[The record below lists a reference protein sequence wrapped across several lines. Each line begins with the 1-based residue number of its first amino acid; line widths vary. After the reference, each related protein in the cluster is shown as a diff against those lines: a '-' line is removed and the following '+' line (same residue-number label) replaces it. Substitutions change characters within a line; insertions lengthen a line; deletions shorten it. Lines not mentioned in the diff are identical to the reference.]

1 MNDDNKNDVNTPL
14 KKNSTQQGVFGAS
27 MQVKVVNDGPATFW
41 LDSKNCSM
49 ELTHMTNHCAY
60 KITLDL
66 KYQEDH
72 SVSIIDCG

>member
-1 MNDDNKNDVNTPL
+1 MNDDNKNDVNTLL
-14 KKNSTQQGVFGAS
+14 KKISTQQGVFGTS
-27 MQVKVVNDGPATFW
+27 MQVKVVNDGPATFG

-49 ELTHMTNHCAY
+49 ELTHMTNHYAY

-72 SVSIIDCG
+72 SVSIIDYG